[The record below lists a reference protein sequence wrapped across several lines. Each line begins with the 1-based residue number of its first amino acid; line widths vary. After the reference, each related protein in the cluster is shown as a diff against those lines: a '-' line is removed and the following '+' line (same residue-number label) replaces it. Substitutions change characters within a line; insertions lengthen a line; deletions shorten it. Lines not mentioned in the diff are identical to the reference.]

1 MVELYGISKLKE
13 KKGVSDM
20 SEDKLKVLVVDDETE
35 ISGFIKSSLE
45 RRGYEVFVAGSAGQA
60 LPIIKAENPQVML
73 LDINLPD
80 MKGAELLK
88 IVRQFNSTIK
98 VIVVSGHELD
108 SNQAKE
114 FKDLGMFKFM
124 CKPINFPE
132 LVEVIAQK
140 E

>member
-1 MVELYGISKLKE
+1 
-13 KKGVSDM
+13 M

-35 ISGFIKSSLE
+35 ISEFIKSYFE
-45 RRGYEVFVAGSAGQA
+45 RRGYEVFIAGSAGQA
-60 LPIIKAENPQVML
+60 LPIIKENNPQVML

-80 MKGAELLK
+80 MKGRDLLK
-88 IVRQFNSTIK
+88 IVRQFNSIIK
-98 VIVVSGHELD
+98 VIVVSGHDLD
-108 SNQAKE
+108 ANQAKA

-132 LVEVIAQK
+132 LVEAIAKK